1 MDAVNWRLS
10 EDMKDQNHT
19 MKPAGAIG
27 ALALIAVLAGCS
39 GDKDKILFDGYD
51 FRSKTA
57 PVDKKRSRADFTVTI
72 KDATRSLDGA
82 REAGRYQGTR
92 YCIANYGNSDIDWA
106 VGPDT
111 DPAQLRIVD
120 GDLSFQGTC
129 QRP

>member
-1 MDAVNWRLS
+1 MDWRLS
-10 EDMKDQNHT
+10 EDMKDQNQK
-19 MKPAGAIG
+19 MKPLLAIG
-27 ALALIAVLAGCS
+27 ALAAALVVAGCS
-39 GDKDKILFDGYD
+39 DPDSKVLFDGYD
-51 FRSKTA
+51 FRAKTA

-111 DPAQLRIVD
+111 DPAQLRFVD